1 MPASESVI
9 RRMTRLAHRHGA
21 INLAQ
26 GFTDEPPPFPLVW
39 AAIGALLGGSDAG
52 IERLEQAA
60 AGAAAGH
67 DGRSPAP
74 LRDVLRDLQG
84 GRDELNQYSY
94 PFGLPEL
101 RRAIAAYTAR
111 WSGFEPD
118 PETETTVVL
127 GSTEGL
133 AAVLAALG
141 RRGDGVVVIEPF
153 HEMYP
158 SQAAVFGLTPRFV
171 TLRES
176 AGDGAW
182 RLDPDELRRAAAGA
196 RLLVL
201 NTPHNPTGKV
211 FDSSELAAIAEI
223 ARGED
228 LVVVT
233 DEIYEHIVFDGARH
247 RSLAA
252 LDGMRERTVVVN
264 SISKTANATGWRVGW
279 VLSPPHLTPRIR
291 AVHDTLVIQAPTPLQ
306 KAAVA
311 LLALDEDFFRD
322 LAHAYAGKRALLGD
336 ALRAAGFRL
345 SEPRGAYYFF
355 ADYRAVPGLGGLD
368 PLAAALHLIEKAGV
382 AAVPGDNF
390 YARSADGAR
399 YLRFAFCRSRDTLA
413 EAAQRLRWLA
423 ARQGEADGATP
434 AGRIPG

>member
-1 MPASESVI
+1 MQASESVI
-9 RRMTRLAHRHGA
+9 RRMTRLAHRHRA

-39 AAIGALLGGSDAG
+39 AAVGALLGGSDAG

-60 AGAAAGH
+60 AGPAAGR
-67 DGRSPAP
+67 DGSSPAP
-74 LRDVLRDLQG
+74 LRDVLRRLQG

-101 RRAIAAYTAR
+101 RQAIAAYTAR

-141 RRGDGVVVIEPF
+141 RRGDGIVVLEPF

-158 SQAAVFGLTPRFV
+158 SQAAVFGLTPRVV

-176 AGDGAW
+176 ADGVW
-182 RLDPDELRRAAAGA
+182 RLDADELRRAAAGA

-211 FDSSELAAIAEI
+211 FDDSELAAIAAI
-223 ARGED
+223 ARAED

-247 RSLAA
+247 RSLAT
-252 LDGMRERTVVVN
+252 LPGMRERTVVVN

-279 VLSPPHLTPRIR
+279 VLSPPHLTPGIR

-311 LLALDEDFFRD
+311 LLGLDEDFLPRSRRR
-322 LAHAYAGKRALLGD
+322 LCRQARPPGR
-336 ALRAAGFRL
+336 RAARRRIPARRAARGLLLLRGL
-345 SEPRGAYYFF
+345 PHRPRP
-355 ADYRAVPGLGGLD
+355 R
-368 PLAAALHLIEKAGV
+368 
-382 AAVPGDNF
+382 
-390 YARSADGAR
+390 
-399 YLRFAFCRSRDTLA
+399 RSR
-413 EAAQRLRWLA
+413 
-423 ARQGEADGATP
+423 P
-434 AGRIPG
+434 AGRRAAPDRARRAWRLSPATTSTPAAPTAPATCASPSAAAATPSPRPRAVCGG